1 MPSVT
6 VNGTRLHV
14 IDEGDGPPLVF
25 LHGFPLDHSMWD
37 GQRREFRNSHRVIL
51 PDLRGLGRSEVSSV
65 PVTMDLFAD
74 DVAALLDALG
84 VSEPAIVCGLSMGG
98 CVAFAF
104 ARRHAARLK
113 GLILCDCRAVPDTP
127 EMVANRRK
135 LAEKVLTDGPPAVVE
150 TMMPR
155 LFGPTT
161 NEKQPQV
168 TDAVRNVML
177 ASSSRGIAAAQL
189 ALADRP
195 DSTPTLSEIK
205 VPTLIIVGEHDV
217 ISPPAEMQGI
227 AAAIPDAKAV
237 VIPGAGHMAPLEK
250 PLEVNRAIRDWMK
263 GAHG

>member
-1 MPSVT
+1 
-6 VNGTRLHV
+6 
-14 IDEGDGPPLVF
+14 
-25 LHGFPLDHSMWD
+25 
-37 GQRREFRNSHRVIL
+37 
-51 PDLRGLGRSEVSSV
+51 
-65 PVTMDLFAD
+65 
-74 DVAALLDALG
+74 
-84 VSEPAIVCGLSMGG
+84 
-98 CVAFAF
+98 
-104 ARRHAARLK
+104 
-113 GLILCDCRAVPDTP
+113 
-127 EMVANRRK
+127 
-135 LAEKVLTDGPPAVVE
+135 
-150 TMMPR
+150 
-155 LFGPTT
+155 
-161 NEKQPQV
+161 
-168 TDAVRNVML
+168 VRNVML